1 MTSID
6 AVRSSSEIQ
15 GSDFQASSSIGRA
28 AVSKTAGWGFESL
41 LACHFSLLR
50 QRKMSAKA
58 EAGATGLDTIKL
70 AAAAVLLVAG
80 IYGFYHFAAYS
91 TLLRV
96 VGLLAISAV
105 AAAVALQT
113 EQGRRLWQFTGNAR
127 TEVRKVVWPTR
138 QETLQTTLV
147 VIVMVLILGIVLWL
161 FDTVLMGILR
171 FLTGQ
176 GG

>member
-1 MTSID
+1 MN
-6 AVRSSSEIQ
+6 A
-15 GSDFQASSSIGRA
+15 RA
-28 AVSKTAGWGFESL
+28 ET
-41 LACHFSLLR
+41 R
-50 QRKMSAKA
+50 T
-58 EAGATGLDTIKL
+58 TGLDTAKL
-70 AAAAVLLVAG
+70 VAAAFLLVAG

-96 VGLLAISAV
+96 LGLLAVSGI

-113 EQGRRLWQFTGNAR
+113 QPGRNLWQFAGDAR
-127 TEVRKVVWPTR
+127 NEVRKVVWPTR

-147 VIVMVLILGIVLWL
+147 VIVMVLILGIILWL
-161 FDTVLMGILR
+161 FDMVLMSILR

>member
-1 MTSID
+1 MN
-6 AVRSSSEIQ
+6 AR
-15 GSDFQASSSIGRA
+15 
-28 AVSKTAGWGFESL
+28 
-41 LACHFSLLR
+41 
-50 QRKMSAKA
+50 A
-58 EAGATGLDTIKL
+58 EAGATGLDTVKL
-70 AAAAVLLVAG
+70 VAAAVLLVVG
-80 IYGFYHFAAYS
+80 IYGFYYFAAYS

-96 VGLLAISAV
+96 VGLLVVGGV

-113 EQGRRLWQFTGNAR
+113 EQGRRLWQFAGDSR

-147 VIVMVLILGIVLWL
+147 VIVMVLILGIILWL
-161 FDTVLMGILR
+161 FDMVLMGILR

>member
-1 MTSID
+1 
-6 AVRSSSEIQ
+6 
-15 GSDFQASSSIGRA
+15 
-28 AVSKTAGWGFESL
+28 
-41 LACHFSLLR
+41 
-50 QRKMSAKA
+50 MSARV
-58 EAGATGLDTIKL
+58 EAGASGLDTVKL

-96 VGLLAISAV
+96 VGLLVIGGV

-113 EQGRRLWQFTGNAR
+113 DQGRRLWQFAGDSRN
-127 TEVRKVVWPTR
+127 EVRKVVWPTR
-138 QETLQTTLV
+138 QETMQTTLV
-147 VIVMVLILGIVLWL
+147 VIVMVLILGIILWL
-161 FDTVLMGILR
+161 FDMMLMGILR

>member
-1 MTSID
+1 M
-6 AVRSSSEIQ
+6 
-15 GSDFQASSSIGRA
+15 
-28 AVSKTAGWGFESL
+28 
-41 LACHFSLLR
+41 
-50 QRKMSAKA
+50 
-58 EAGATGLDTIKL
+58 DTFKL

-96 VGLLAISAV
+96 LGLLVVSGV

-113 EQGRRLWQFTGNAR
+113 EPGRRLWQFAGDAR

-147 VIVMVLILGIVLWL
+147 VIVMVLILGIILWL
-161 FDTVLMGILR
+161 FDMMLMAILR

>member
-1 MTSID
+1 MN
-6 AVRSSSEIQ
+6 AR
-15 GSDFQASSSIGRA
+15 
-28 AVSKTAGWGFESL
+28 
-41 LACHFSLLR
+41 
-50 QRKMSAKA
+50 A
-58 EAGATGLDTIKL
+58 EAGATGLDTVKL
-70 AAAAVLLVAG
+70 VVAAVLLVAG

-96 VGLLAISAV
+96 VGLLVIAAV

-113 EQGRRLWQFTGNAR
+113 DQGRRLWQFAGDAR

-138 QETLQTTLV
+138 QETIQTTLV
-147 VIVMVLILGIVLWL
+147 VIVMVLILGIILWL
-161 FDTVLMGILR
+161 FDMMLMGILR